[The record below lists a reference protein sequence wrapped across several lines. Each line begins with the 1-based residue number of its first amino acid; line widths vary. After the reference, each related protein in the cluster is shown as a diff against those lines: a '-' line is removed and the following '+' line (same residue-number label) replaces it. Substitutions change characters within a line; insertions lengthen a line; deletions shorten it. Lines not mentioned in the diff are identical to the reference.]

1 MPARRGLPATLAALF
16 LSAYPPPAA
25 ERQDRG
31 SRVKQAYATTVAFN
45 VTDPDS
51 PTGEEIQRFSLSI
64 VVETNPKRA
73 EQRAAQNVMRQEQGA
88 RIRNVLVLPL
98 DIARIQAELA
108 KP

>member
-1 MPARRGLPATLAALF
+1 M
-16 LSAYPPPAA
+16 
-25 ERQDRG
+25 
-31 SRVKQAYATTVAFN
+31 KQTYATTVAFN